1 MTYSTSRAQLLN
13 KINEVSF
20 AVDDLLLY
28 LDTHPC
34 CEKSLALY
42 RQYSQERKTLMKEY
56 AQCYGPL
63 TIDDAIYSDKGSW
76 EWMEQP
82 FPWEMEGGCR

>member
-34 CEKSLALY
+34 CEKGLALY

-56 AQCYGPL
+56 AQCYGL
-63 TIDDAIYSDKGSW
+63 STIDDAIYS
-76 EWMEQP
+76 Q
-82 FPWEMEGGCR
+82 R